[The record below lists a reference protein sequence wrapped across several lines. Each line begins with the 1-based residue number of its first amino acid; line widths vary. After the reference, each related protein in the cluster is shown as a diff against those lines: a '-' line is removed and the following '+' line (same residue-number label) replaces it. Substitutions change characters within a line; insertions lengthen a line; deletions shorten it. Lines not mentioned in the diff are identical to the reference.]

1 VGCPW
6 KFSEQLRQ
14 LAVGS
19 FRDVAIPGDQI
30 IRIRI
35 VKTLVGSEKGEE
47 LRERPFESDLIDDRL
62 HLPVDSRDLSFADFV
77 NLFRS
82 QIGGRMSANRVLVIS
97 LTIR

>member
-1 VGCPW
+1 MMAGYRLVQGQRLHLIFRSSVELVSVEHVQTSSRSVRCARLIVSSRLRGCFIVGDDFYAVGCPW

-35 VKTLVGSEKGEE
+35 VKTLV
-47 LRERPFESDLIDDRL
+47 
-62 HLPVDSRDLSFADFV
+62 
-77 NLFRS
+77 
-82 QIGGRMSANRVLVIS
+82 
-97 LTIR
+97 